1 MVCAW
6 YIRNFLILGSI
17 LFETYDRFL
26 LSIAYANNM
35 EDYVLIFALILNT
48 FVSKAKERRLSFES
62 TAEESTIDRLVSHTT
77 RGSVERMKLEEA
89 ILVETIFSF
98 PAHQRTD
105 SWSVYVPLKRFRK
118 C

>member
-1 MVCAW
+1 MWKVINVKYLRLKGMVD
-6 YIRNFLILGSI
+6 FKL
-17 LFETYDRFL
+17 
-26 LSIAYANNM
+26 
-35 EDYVLIFALILNT
+35 
-48 FVSKAKERRLSFES
+48 
-62 TAEESTIDRLVSHTT
+62 TAEELTIDRLVSHTA

-98 PAHQRTD
+98 PAHRRTD